1 MAKRT
6 INKSIMLSEKEAEL
20 LHKKAARSGMSEG
33 AFVRY
38 LICGINPIEALPD
51 SFHED
56 MKSLSRI
63 DRNINQ
69 ITKIASSNGYVGE
82 AEIKFLKEMKKSI
95 DECYEKI
102 IEKIMAPRCFKTPCC
117 ESVIEIVDFEDRMEP
132 KE

>member
-20 LHKKAARSGMSEG
+20 LHKKAVRSGMSEG

-82 AEIKFLKEMKKSI
+82 AEIMFLKEMKKSI
-95 DECYEKI
+95 DEYYEEI
-102 IEKIMAPRCFKTPCC
+102 IEKIMAPRRFKTPCY
-117 ESVIEIVDFEDRMEP
+117 ESIIEVENRWETD
-132 KE
+132 